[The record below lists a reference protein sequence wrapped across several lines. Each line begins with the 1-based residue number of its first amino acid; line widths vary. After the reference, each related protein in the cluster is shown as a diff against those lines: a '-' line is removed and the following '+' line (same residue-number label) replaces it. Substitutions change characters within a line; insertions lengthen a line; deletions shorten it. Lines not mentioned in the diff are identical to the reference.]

1 MRYNGFKISY
11 GRIFVMGFWSSFF
24 GAGAAHIYNEMKK
37 EEKETQKWNDNLH
50 MTMNYEEEFSNYLKS
65 IGSNAVYISE
75 VDESAVSVRNQ
86 IDRYKRKI
94 KEFLNLG
101 GEGKYIYD
109 VEELDEYIE
118 VMKYLKSVG
127 YVNRQQ
133 EFLGLDLFL
142 VKGEIDRVLRE
153 DNSSA
158 LLVNLKGNILNGIVT
173 KGNDLFASYDDWE
186 ESANT
191 IKNGTAK
198 LYSEDTVQFLEYK
211 TISLVFTETNIY
223 IYSYELD
230 EHSQLYCNL
239 LIGENQKLDIASL
252 PIPAVEGWSMVVID
266 DLQILCANSEAE
278 KVMELYRKHNADIY
292 LEEEMLQQTAA
303 ENINQLSGVEFERVC
318 QQLVENMGFETETTK
333 ASGDGGIDLLAYNH
347 QPLLSGK
354 YIIQC
359 KRYTGSVGE
368 PIIRDLYGVVMSER
382 ANKGILMT
390 TGHFT
395 KSAIAFAD
403 GKPLELIDGGAMQN
417 LFSQYGMNISYSKLR
432 LRKEYTDVTN
442 GRNIEEVIQDNFSL
456 EEKYDEFLG
465 LKDVA
470 DNTKEEIEI
479 AGYINWLIDKI
490 DSENYVIFDHS
501 ERLVFFKEINEY
513 IKKYLDMRK
522 IEKSKLLSYLY
533 QMIYVQNSIL
543 LERFTDAKEMFVR
556 MMKNEDIQFNVM
568 ETLGETHKTAEIFE
582 NTGVFS
588 FLFATWCNMNQLAYI
603 SHDDDL
609 RMYLSD
615 HNLFYGIPLIQDG
628 RINDN
633 LELIKFGKS
642 QLNPLYF
649 QKQQKLIN
657 ELNSIFNDIEMKIFF
672 RIDKTE
678 VVESFYNYSYF
689 QGNSNDIMLE
699 FCDYKIEN
707 NEVIINNYGN
717 INIDNALGAYIP
729 FSQDDLLD

>member
-1 MRYNGFKISY
+1 
-11 GRIFVMGFWSSFF
+11 MGFWSSFF

-689 QGNSNDIMLE
+689 QGN
-699 FCDYKIEN
+699 
-707 NEVIINNYGN
+707 
-717 INIDNALGAYIP
+717 IDNALGAYIP

>member
-1 MRYNGFKISY
+1 
-11 GRIFVMGFWSSFF
+11 MGFWSSFF